1 MFETVLLAFLL
12 VRCGIYAWQK
22 RKWAQG
28 HAAVAFYFGVFAIN
42 SVTYLFDWNPN
53 FYFVHIATPTL
64 VSVALVWK
72 RARGLLF
79 SAVTG
84 VVALLGYIWT
94 DYTLMLVL
102 NYTALFLLLR
112 EGILLAKSRSEDVA
126 RSPVYVVLAFDLFAT
141 MLTLVLKFTPFDWT
155 QSELT
160 DTFHFLRLAI
170 FSTTLILIHAKLRRF
185 VIA

>member
-28 HAAVAFYFGVFAIN
+28 HAAVAFYFGVVAIN
-42 SVTYLFDWNPN
+42 SVTYLLNWNPD

-84 VVALLGYIWT
+84 VVALLGYLWT

-112 EGILLAKSRSEDVA
+112 EGILLAKSRNSRTRFTSCA
-126 RSPVYVVLAFDLFAT
+126 WLF
-141 MLTLVLKFTPFDWT
+141 FQP
-155 QSELT
+155 
-160 DTFHFLRLAI
+160 H
-170 FSTTLILIHAKLRRF
+170 
-185 VIA
+185 